1 MDLEKTLK
9 KVGLTQNESKV
20 YLALAKLGSSKAG
33 RISKEASL
41 NRTST
46 YNSLKSLLEKGLAS
60 YVIIGKVKW
69 FQASDPRN
77 LKIYLKNKLDEL
89 DEVLPS
95 LSRTFSSK
103 KLKESVSLFKGKKGV
118 KTVLEDILSSG
129 EENCIFGSEGQLEER
144 MPNYSKKFLKKLKKS
159 NVKMRS
165 IVRKG
170 RKIDKSRRV
179 KVRFVPKDI
188 ESPMVTNIYKDKI
201 ALIIWSEPPEVVL
214 IQNKMAAKA
223 YKSYFELMW
232 KNAEKR

>member
-1 MDLEKTLK
+1 MNLEKTLE

-33 RISKEASL
+33 RISKQASL

-46 YNSLKSLLEKGLAS
+46 YNSLKSLLEKGLVS

-69 FQASDPRN
+69 FQASNPKN
-77 LKIYLKNKLDEL
+77 LKIYLKNKIEEL
-89 DEVLPS
+89 DEVLPIIS
-95 LSRTFSSK
+95 NTFSSK

-118 KTVLEDILSSG
+118 KTVLEDVLSSG

-144 MPNYSKKFLKKLKKS
+144 MPNYSKKFLKKLGKS
-159 NVKMRS
+159 NVKVRS
-165 IVRKG
+165 IVRRG
-170 RKIDKSRRV
+170 REVGKNKNM
-179 KVRFVPKDI
+179 KVRFVPKKI

-201 ALIIWSEPPEVVL
+201 ALIIWSDIPEVVL
-214 IQNKMAAKA
+214 IQNEIAARA

-232 KNAEKR
+232 KNSAKK